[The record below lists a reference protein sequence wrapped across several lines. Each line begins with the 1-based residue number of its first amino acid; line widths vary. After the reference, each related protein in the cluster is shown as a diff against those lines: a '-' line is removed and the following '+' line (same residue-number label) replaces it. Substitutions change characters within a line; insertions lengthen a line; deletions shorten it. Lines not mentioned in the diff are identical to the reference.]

1 MTQSNGWGKESRE
14 RMTAGQGSVRV
25 LGLTGGVGAGK
36 STVLDYLERTYHA
49 RVLQLDLVAR
59 ELQQPGASCY
69 APMIALLGRG
79 IVREDGQ
86 LDRARIAKLVF
97 ANPELLRRLNDLVH
111 PAVKR
116 RVLDVIR
123 EETLRVRAEATSG
136 RIDCPLCAWGTIG
149 ETGRPRLARGT
160 AGDAEQSAQGT
171 AWDAG
176 QSAHG
181 TTGDVEQSAHG
192 TTGYADCPQRT
203 WETSVDAGRLV
214 VLEAALLLED
224 HYEEICEE
232 IWYIRARDD
241 VRRERLK
248 GSRGYSEERITQMMA
263 SQRTDAFFRGRCQFV
278 VDNSS
283 GNVQNTF
290 EQIDRGLREHGFL

>member
-59 ELQQPGASCY
+59 ELQQPGAACY
-69 APMIALLGRG
+69 APMIALLGPG

-123 EETLRVRAEATSG
+123 EETLRVRTEATSG
-136 RIDCPLCAWGTIG
+136 RI
-149 ETGRPRLARGT
+149 
-160 AGDAEQSAQGT
+160 
-171 AWDAG
+171 
-176 QSAHG
+176 
-181 TTGDVEQSAHG
+181 
-192 TTGYADCPQRT
+192 DCPQRT

-248 GSRGYSEERITQMMA
+248 RSRGYSEERITQMMA